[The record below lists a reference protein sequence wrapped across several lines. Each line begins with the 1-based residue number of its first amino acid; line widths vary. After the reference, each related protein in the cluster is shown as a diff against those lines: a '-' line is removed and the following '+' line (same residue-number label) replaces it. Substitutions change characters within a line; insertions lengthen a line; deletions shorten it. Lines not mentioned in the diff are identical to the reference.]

1 LKSIGMQ
8 ETLQPFLDYNKQLQ
22 DAPYVKKTKKK
33 VSASKPRSESQ
44 TTNYEEDQLDSG
56 FIEKENKFSANSN
69 SAKLLENSFSFN
81 NYEADDND
89 ENPSS
94 HSKQNGDIISQTK
107 NREQNMND
115 YNSINKDTLEK
126 GQDMFAEF

>member
-94 HSKQNGDIISQTK
+94 HGKNGDIISQAK

-115 YNSINKDTLEK
+115 YNSMNKDTLGK